1 MEVPISNDIS
11 KLFIM
16 LRINIHIK
24 DYNVVD
30 MEKKSKIIILIL
42 AILVVMG
49 IATHLFLTPSTV
61 ENSGAKNVTDMLG
74 RSVEIPESLNK
85 VVATSPPMTT
95 VVYMLA
101 PEKLTALNFEWTD
114 DEKAYVPSQYQGLP
128 NIGGWY
134 GTQDG
139 SYEEFIASEPDIVIE
154 SIDEGGDGDLSTVD
168 ERQSKF
174 GKIPVVAVND
184 TTHVEK
190 VDDSIMFIGDVIG
203 AKDNAQK
210 LVDFND
216 KYLDEVHKKSA
227 QLSDSDKKT
236 VYYAEGN
243 DGLKTNPSGSVHG
256 QLIDLVGGKNVADS
270 LNQGN
275 TTSGVQVSIEQVIK
289 WNPDIIITTDPDF
302 YAKVYNDSNWASI
315 NAVKNHEVYLS
326 PQSPFKWFDR
336 PVGANMI
343 IGVPWTAKVIYPDKY
358 ADIDMV
364 SVTKEFYSNFY
375 HYDLSNEQAKEILLG
390 SGLKESN
397 L

>member
-1 MEVPISNDIS
+1 
-11 KLFIM
+11 M
-16 LRINIHIK
+16 LGINIHIK
-24 DYNVVD
+24 DCNVVV
-30 MEKKSKIIILIL
+30 MENKTKIIILIL
-42 AILVVMG
+42 AILIVLGV
-49 IATHLFLTPSTV
+49 ITHLFLTPSTV
-61 ENSGAKNVTDMLG
+61 ENSGSKNITDMIG
-74 RSVEIPESLNK
+74 RAIEIPNSLNK

-95 VVYMLA
+95 VVYMIA

-114 DEKAYVPSQYQGLP
+114 DEKVYVPSKYHGLP

-154 SIDEGGDGDLSTVD
+154 SIDEGGDGDLSTVN

-184 TTHVEK
+184 TTSVER
-190 VDDSIMFIGDVIG
+190 VDSSISFIGEVIG
-203 AKDNAQK
+203 AQDNAKK
-210 LVDFND
+210 LTDFND
-216 KYLDEVHKKSA
+216 KYLDEVHKKSS
-227 QLSDSDKKT
+227 QISDKKN

-256 QLIDLVGGKNVADS
+256 QLIDLVGGNNVANS
-270 LNQGN
+270 LSQGN
-275 TTSGVQVSIEQVIK
+275 TSSGVQVSIEQVIS
-289 WNPDIIITTDPDF
+289 WNPDVIITTDPDF
-302 YAKVYNDSNWASI
+302 YAKVYNDSNWQSI

-343 IGVPWTAKVIYPDKY
+343 IGVPWTAKVIYPDQYK
-358 ADIDMV
+358 DIDMV
-364 SVTKEFYSNFY
+364 GATKEFYSNFY
-375 HYDLSNEQAKEILLG
+375 HYDLSDNQAKQILLD
-390 SGLKESN
+390 SGIKESN

>member
-1 MEVPISNDIS
+1 
-11 KLFIM
+11 M
-16 LRINIHIK
+16 LGTYIHIK

-42 AILVVMG
+42 ALLIVVG

-61 ENSGAKNVTDMLG
+61 ENSGSKNITDMIG
-74 RSVEIPESLNK
+74 RAIEIPNSLNK

-95 VVYMLA
+95 VVYMIA

-114 DEKAYVPSQYQGLP
+114 DEKVYVPSKYHGLP

-154 SIDEGGDGDLSTVD
+154 SIDEGGDGDLSTVN

-184 TTHVEK
+184 TTSVEK
-190 VDDSIMFIGDVIG
+190 VDSSISFIGEVIG
-203 AKDNAQK
+203 AQDNAKK
-210 LVDFND
+210 LTDFND
-216 KYLDEVHKKSA
+216 KYLDEVHKKSS
-227 QLSDSDKKT
+227 QISDKKN

-256 QLIDLVGGKNVADS
+256 QLIDLVGGNNVANS
-270 LNQGN
+270 LSQGN
-275 TTSGVQVSIEQVIK
+275 TSSGVQVSIEQVIS
-289 WNPDIIITTDPDF
+289 WNPDVIITTDPDF
-302 YAKVYNDSNWASI
+302 YAKVYNDSNWQSI

-343 IGVPWTAKVIYPDKY
+343 IGVPWTAKVIYPDQYK
-358 ADIDMV
+358 DIDMV
-364 SVTKEFYSNFY
+364 GATKEFYSNFY
-375 HYDLSNEQAKEILLG
+375 HYDLSDNQAKQILLD
-390 SGLKESN
+390 SGIKESN

>member
-1 MEVPISNDIS
+1 
-11 KLFIM
+11 M
-16 LRINIHIK
+16 LGTYIHIK

-42 AILVVMG
+42 ALLIVVG

-61 ENSGAKNVTDMLG
+61 ESSGSKNITDMIG
-74 RSVEIPESLNK
+74 RAIEIPNSLNK

-95 VVYMLA
+95 VVYMIA

-114 DEKAYVPSQYQGLP
+114 DEKVYVPSQYQGLP

-154 SIDEGGDGDLSTVD
+154 SIDEGGDGDLSTVN

-184 TTHVEK
+184 TTSIEK
-190 VDDSIMFIGDVIG
+190 VDSSISFIGEIIG
-203 AKDNAQK
+203 AQDNAKK
-210 LVDFND
+210 LTDFND
-216 KYLDEVHKKSA
+216 KYLDEVHKKSS
-227 QLSDSDKKT
+227 QISDKKN

-256 QLIDLVGGKNVADS
+256 QLIDLVGGNNVANS
-270 LNQGN
+270 LSQGN
-275 TTSGVQVSIEQVIK
+275 TTSGVQVSIEQVIS
-289 WNPDIIITTDPDF
+289 WNPDVIITTDADF
-302 YAKVYNDSNWASI
+302 YAKVYNDSNWQSI

-343 IGVPWTAKVIYPDKY
+343 IGVPWTAKVIYPDQYK
-358 ADIDMV
+358 DIDMV
-364 SVTKEFYSNFY
+364 GATKEFYSNFY
-375 HYDLSNEQAKEILLG
+375 HYDLSDDQAKQILLD

>member
-1 MEVPISNDIS
+1 
-11 KLFIM
+11 M
-16 LRINIHIK
+16 LGTYIHIK

-42 AILVVMG
+42 ALLIVVG

-61 ENSGAKNVTDMLG
+61 ENSGSKNITDMIG
-74 RSVEIPESLNK
+74 RAIEIPNSLNK

-95 VVYMLA
+95 VVYMIA

-114 DEKAYVPSQYQGLP
+114 DEKVYVPSQYQGLP

-154 SIDEGGDGDLSTVD
+154 SIDEGGDGDLSTVN

-184 TTHVEK
+184 TTSVEK
-190 VDDSIMFIGDVIG
+190 VDSSISFIGEVIG
-203 AKDNAQK
+203 AQDNAKK
-210 LVDFND
+210 LTDLND
-216 KYLDEVHKKSA
+216 KYLDEVHKKSS
-227 QLSDSDKKT
+227 QISDKKN

-256 QLIDLVGGKNVADS
+256 QLIDLVGGNNVANS
-270 LNQGN
+270 LSQGN
-275 TTSGVQVSIEQVIK
+275 TTSGVQVSIEQVIS
-289 WNPDIIITTDPDF
+289 WNPDVIITTDADF
-302 YAKVYNDSNWASI
+302 YAKVYNDSNWQSI

-343 IGVPWTAKVIYPDKY
+343 IGVPWTAKVIYPDQYK
-358 ADIDMV
+358 DIDMV
-364 SVTKEFYSNFY
+364 GATKEFYSNFY
-375 HYDLSNEQAKEILLG
+375 HYDLSDDQAKQILLD

>member
-1 MEVPISNDIS
+1 
-11 KLFIM
+11 M
-16 LRINIHIK
+16 LGINIHIK
-24 DYNVVD
+24 DCNVVV
-30 MEKKSKIIILIL
+30 MENKTKIIILIL
-42 AILVVMG
+42 AILIVLGV
-49 IATHLFLTPSTV
+49 ITHLFLTPSTV
-61 ENSGAKNVTDMLG
+61 ENSGSKNITDMIG
-74 RSVEIPESLNK
+74 RAIEIPNSLNK

-95 VVYMLA
+95 VVYMIA

-114 DEKAYVPSQYQGLP
+114 DEKVYVPSKYHGLP

-154 SIDEGGDGDLSTVD
+154 SIDEGGDGDLSTVN

-184 TTHVEK
+184 TTSVEK
-190 VDDSIMFIGDVIG
+190 VDSSISFIGEVIG
-203 AKDNAQK
+203 AQDNAKK
-210 LVDFND
+210 LTDFND
-216 KYLDEVHKKSA
+216 KYLDEVHKKSS
-227 QLSDSDKKT
+227 QISDKKN

-256 QLIDLVGGKNVADS
+256 QLIDLVGGNNVANS
-270 LNQGN
+270 LSQGN
-275 TTSGVQVSIEQVIK
+275 TSSGVQVSIEQVIS
-289 WNPDIIITTDPDF
+289 WNPDVIITTDPDF
-302 YAKVYNDSNWASI
+302 YAKVYNDSNWQSI

-343 IGVPWTAKVIYPDKY
+343 IGVPWTAKVIYPDQYK
-358 ADIDMV
+358 DIDMV
-364 SVTKEFYSNFY
+364 GATKEFYSNFY
-375 HYDLSNEQAKEILLG
+375 HYDLSDNQAKQILLD
-390 SGLKESN
+390 SGIKESN